1 MNALMA
7 MTEDTDQKLREYEE
21 LLIRRDQLYKDAASY
36 QIAYTQ
42 EFGDLILE
50 NFKLKLVCIKKK
62 KTISYCRRR
71 LNRGLAI
78 NTDRMN
84 AEIEAEM
91 LLYHEQ
97 LKDLIGETDAAK
109 NAKRSDEFKVRLAKK
124 IYRRLAKRL
133 HPDINKKTE
142 EHEMLREL
150 WDRIVSAYRRN
161 DPDELD
167 NLEVLVK
174 RALEQLGEE
183 GFAIDDTDL
192 DERIERIERRINEIL
207 MTEPYTYGE
216 ILASK
221 EQIKAIR
228 NSLEEEKRDYETYL
242 ETLQKTLD
250 DILSGEGVKLTWQM
264 N

>member
-1 MNALMA
+1 MNELMKVA
-7 MTEDTDQKLREYEE
+7 DDAKERYKEYEE
-21 LLIRRDQLYKDAASY
+21 LLIRRDNLYKDAASY

-50 NFKLKLVCIKKK
+50 NFKLKIECIKKK

-71 LNRGLAI
+71 MNRGLAI

-91 LLYHEQ
+91 LLYYEQ
-97 LKDLIGETDAAK
+97 LLDLSKETDAAK
-109 NAKRSDEFKVRLAKK
+109 NAKTSGQFKVTLAKK

-142 EHEMLREL
+142 ENETLREL
-150 WDRIVSAYRRN
+150 WERIVRAYHSN

-183 GFAIDDTDL
+183 GIEIDYSNIED
-192 DERIERIERRINEIL
+192 RIERVERQINEIL

-216 ILASK
+216 ILESEEKK
-221 EQIKAIR
+221 EAVR
-228 NSLEEEKRDYETYL
+228 SSLEEEKRDYETYL
-242 ETLQKTLD
+242 EALQKTLD
-250 DILSGEGVKLTWQM
+250 DMLTGEGVKLTWQM